1 MNPEELKY
9 TKDHLWVHA
18 EGDMA
23 TVGLS
28 DYAQNELGDIVFVE
42 LPEVGKSFKKGET
55 LGTVESVKSVSDII
69 SPISGRSKE
78 SNTVLEDAPDTINS
92 DPYGKGWVVKMSMS
106 NKDELGEL
114 LDHKAYIEF
123 TESEV

>member
-1 MNPEELKY
+1 
-9 TKDHLWVHA
+9 
-18 EGDMA
+18 
-23 TVGLS
+23 
-28 DYAQNELGDIVFVE
+28 VFVE

-69 SPISGRSKE
+69 SPISGKSKE

>member
-1 MNPEELKY
+1 MNQEELKY

-18 EGDMA
+18 EGDVA

-42 LPEVGKSFKKGET
+42 LPEVGNSFKKGET

-69 SPISGRSKE
+69 SPISGEIKD
-78 SNTVLEDAPDTINS
+78 SNKILEDAPDTINS

-106 NKDELGEL
+106 NEDELGEL